1 MKNQDANDARLGM
14 EHGQDE
20 MLSDLPDAASEWERR
35 PPFDPDD
42 AVLREADQ
50 EEQKEQ
56 MRLWFYDRYCDPAEE
71 TPYETAEGG
80 YIWIWGGPYY
90 ADQALQER
98 FVGVVPDEVIDAVT
112 EEIGADGIYQWAPI
126 RRDEDFD
133 DRFDLEL
140 DAPNEPLIKLRARL
154 AQALSTLS
162 LQGDPAAT
170 AQLPSMA
177 FGAVIS
183 ALEAYL
189 WETFVFWTKTDPQV
203 LKRIVTKLPDL
214 KDIPLKLGQIFDLH
228 DAIEARVLTYL
239 QNLVWHRWEKVALL
253 MKFGLDIKP
262 PSFKP
267 FEDALVKRHDIVHR
281 SGHDREGNPVSVSE
295 DDARE
300 LAAAVD
306 KFAVNVTDAILAKVK
321 PSMELALRF
330 DS

>member
-1 MKNQDANDARLGM
+1 MKNQPSNEEPFEVEPGRDVTLN
-14 EHGQDE
+14 
-20 MLSDLPDAASEWERR
+20 DLPDAAGEWEGRL
-35 PPFDPDD
+35 PFDPDD
-42 AVLREADQ
+42 AILRDADQ
-50 EEQKEQ
+50 EKQKEL
-56 MRLWFYDRYCDPAEE
+56 MRRWFFDRYCDPAEE

-98 FVGVVPDEVIDAVT
+98 FVGIVPDEVVDELT

-133 DRFDLEL
+133 DRFELEL
-140 DAPNEPLIKLRARL
+140 DAPNEPLIRLQTRL
-154 AQALSTLS
+154 AQALATLS

-189 WETFVFWTKTDPQV
+189 WESVAFWAKTDREV
-203 LKRIVTKLPDL
+203 LKRIVTNLPDL
-214 KDIPLKLGQIFDLH
+214 KDQPLKLGQIFDQH
-228 DAIEARVLTYL
+228 DAIEARVLAYL
-239 QNLVWHRWEKVALL
+239 QNLVWHRWDKVALL
-253 MKFGLDIKP
+253 MKFGLGIKP

-295 DDARE
+295 NDACE

-306 KFAVNVTDAILAKVK
+306 CFAVSVTNAILAKVK
-321 PSMELALRF
+321 PTMDLALHF